1 MNRYLGSIKICVKS
15 KERGRTERVRE
26 WERERERGSLV
37 PKRQLNGVGG
47 VGGGGFPFLKDS

>member
-47 VGGGGFPFLKDS
+47 VGGVDSLS